1 MQGTRALGET
11 ASSRTRVGNIQD
23 EHIVMP
29 ENKGSA
35 FKKKQK
41 QKTHSDGSMSKG
53 HRIQLK
59 RAHIS

>member
-35 FKKKQK
+35 LKKKKPTVMGVCQR
-41 QKTHSDGSMSKG
+41 DIG
-53 HRIQLK
+53 
-59 RAHIS
+59 AN

>member
-35 FKKKQK
+35 LKKKNPQ
-41 QKTHSDGSMSKG
+41 
-53 HRIQLK
+53 
-59 RAHIS
+59 

>member
-35 FKKKQK
+35 LKK
-41 QKTHSDGSMSKG
+41 KTHSDGSMSKG
-53 HRIQLK
+53 HRSQLK